1 MRSSSNTSKFHQH
14 LISQAPTNPLPTPV
28 HEISLHSHKKLE
40 HSHLNITQLHHR
52 TRTLRMQENR
62 ERGQR
67 SNEECNSSEEAKDIL
82 QAVQGGVH
90 SELSA
95 RMRIGRVREN
105 KNV

>member
-1 MRSSSNTSKFHQH
+1 
-14 LISQAPTNPLPTPV
+14 
-28 HEISLHSHKKLE
+28 
-40 HSHLNITQLHHR
+40 
-52 TRTLRMQENR
+52 MQENR

-90 SELSA
+90 GELSA